1 MNNYIYR
8 MSSLIF
14 TCTVIAVLLF
24 AGCKEKG
31 NPAGNNTQISFPE
44 FFVEKGSDIDS
55 SYISFRGVKKNN
67 DTLEIQATSW
77 GVIAYGLFLSK
88 TTLGNEIQYQMMG
101 ECGTVPS
108 ETWSKVTL
116 KAWIKAEE
124 TTTLRKLSFTNS
136 KDTIDI
142 AIK

>member
-1 MNNYIYR
+1 MENFNR
-8 MSSLIF
+8 MKPLVF
-14 TCTVIAVLLF
+14 TSMVIALLLF
-24 AGCKEKG
+24 SGCKEKG

-55 SYISFRGVKKNN
+55 SYISFRGIKINS

-88 TTLGNEIQYQMMG
+88 KTLGNEIQYQMMG

-124 TTTLRKLSFTNS
+124 TNTLQKLSFSNS
-136 KDTIDI
+136 KDTINI